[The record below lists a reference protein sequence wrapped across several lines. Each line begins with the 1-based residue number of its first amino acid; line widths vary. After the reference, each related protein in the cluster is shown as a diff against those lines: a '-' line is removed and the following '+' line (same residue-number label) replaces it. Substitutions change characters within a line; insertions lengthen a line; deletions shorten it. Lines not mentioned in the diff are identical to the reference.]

1 MSSEYR
7 CDHPDPC
14 GCYAQGY
21 ADGKERAHWEV
32 RPQRRPRHPRCRL
45 QLRCPRV
52 GRRVLEIWLESMA
65 TSDRQEDRALYQVFR
80 AWVRERGVGRLL
92 DEG

>member
-1 MSSEYR
+1 MSGEYR

-21 ADGKERAHWEV
+21 SDGKERAHWEV

-45 QLRCPRV
+45 QLRCLCV
-52 GRRVLEIWLESMA
+52 GRPGPGYLTGEHGDV
-65 TSDRQEDRALYQVFR
+65 RASG
-80 AWVRERGVGRLL
+80 EP
-92 DEG
+92 